1 MPLVVVYIGGGS
13 ASRLLVQ
20 RTVSR
25 LRLLQINRL
34 EFPICCTDETIC
46 LVGAP
51 GLPAMLASRG
61 VRYVAIPAKSMYAGV
76 SAVLIAQHQPA
87 MSQKKS

>member
-34 EFPICCTDETIC
+34 EFYLCCTGETIC
-46 LVGAP
+46 LVSAP
-51 GLPAMLASRG
+51 GLPTS
-61 VRYVAIPAKSMYAGV
+61 AGQQRRP
-76 SAVLIAQHQPA
+76 ICRRNQHKQMNA
-87 MSQKKS
+87 GEGRLRS